1 MTNIQP
7 FIVMQDI
14 VKSFSGV
21 RALSGIT
28 LDVYPGEIH
37 SLVGEN
43 GAGKSTLMKILAGA
57 YTPDSG
63 SITVCGET
71 YTSFTPHLAK
81 ELGISII
88 YQENLLVP
96 VMNIVENIFIGHEMT
111 NRFGFSDFK
120 SMLKRT
126 EKEMELLGITLDPYK
141 KIEELSVAEQQFVKI
156 LKALVMN
163 TKLLIMDEPT
173 SMFNIEDANRV
184 LKLVKRITEK
194 GISIVYISH
203 FLKEVTQIADRVTVI
218 RDGSVIRTYNNANKD
233 LELNSITKDMV
244 GRPVEM
250 FYSKEDHPI
259 GDIVL
264 EVQNLRLEKNS
275 PSISFNVRE
284 GEILGVA
291 GMVGSGRTEIVRAI
305 TGADSRYAGTMYYKG
320 KELKIKNPR
329 DSIQAG
335 FAHITEDRQKL
346 GLMLNN
352 SIVENMTIV
361 GMDQKIP
368 GYFLSVNN
376 HHSLIAPISSDL
388 NLKTSSLYKEVKY
401 LSGGNQQKVV
411 LGKWLYADA
420 NIFIFDEP
428 TRGIDVNSKTEFYKV
443 MSALTKQGKSII
455 LISSDMPELVS
466 MSDRIIVIHKGEIT
480 RELAKEEITE
490 QAIIKSALEVTEH
503 A

>member
-1 MTNIQP
+1 MTKIQP
-7 FIVMQDI
+7 FIIMKDI
-14 VKSFSGV
+14 FKSFSGV
-21 RALSGIT
+21 RALSGIS
-28 LDVYPGEIH
+28 LDVLPGEIH

-63 SITVCGET
+63 SITVCGEI
-71 YTSFTPHLAK
+71 YNSLTPYLAK

-96 VMNIVENIFIGHEMT
+96 VMNIVENIFIGHEMA

-126 EKEMELLGITLDPYK
+126 EKEMKLLGITLDPYK
-141 KIEELSVAEQQFVKI
+141 RIEELSVAEQQFVKI

-163 TKLLIMDEPT
+163 TRLLIMDEPT
-173 SMFNIEDANRV
+173 SMFNVEDANRV

-218 RDGSVIRTYNNANKD
+218 RDGSVIRTYDNVNKNLD
-233 LELNSITKDMV
+233 LNLVTKDMV

-388 NLKTSSLYKEVKY
+388 NLKTSSLYKEVKF

-443 MSALTKQGKSII
+443 MSTLTKQGKSII